1 MPSEIHQGYE
11 FYGSQYARF
20 GTAVAAEI
28 RREVYG
34 IDIGQQGWRSMD
46 EQRQI
51 VEILRKCSC
60 RDVIDVACG
69 SGGPSLAIA
78 QATGCNLTGVD
89 VEQNAITA
97 ALGFAA
103 GLGKSDST
111 QFIVADCGKRIPI
124 PDASFDAV
132 ICIDAILHFENRDD
146 VMGDWHRLL
155 RPNGLLIFA
164 DAAVVTGAISKE
176 EINIRASQGTFVCV
190 PVGYNEAALQNIG
203 FKVIDSFDTT
213 KIESEI
219 ASNLVRVR
227 EKHRDALIVEEGAE
241 WFQSRQKF
249 LSVTSELANKRKLSR
264 LFYIAS
270 KL

>member
-1 MPSEIHQGYE
+1 MPSEINQDYE
-11 FYGSQYARF
+11 FYGSQYSRF

-34 IDIGQQGWRSMD
+34 VDIGQQGWRSMD

-51 VEILRKCSC
+51 VEILRKYLC
-60 RDVIDVACG
+60 RDVLDVACG

-78 QATGCNLTGVD
+78 QATGCNLIGFD
-89 VEQNAITA
+89 VEKNAITA

-103 GLGKSDST
+103 SLGKSDST
-111 QFIVADCGKRIPI
+111 QFLVADCGKRLPFQ
-124 PDASFDAV
+124 DASFDAV

-146 VMGDWHRLL
+146 VMGDWYRLL
-155 RPNGLLIFA
+155 RPQGILMFA

-190 PVGYNEAALQNIG
+190 PVGYNEAALQSIG
-203 FKVIDSFDTT
+203 FKVIESFDTT
-213 KIESEI
+213 EVESEI
-219 ASNLVRVR
+219 ASKLVRVR
-227 EKHRDALIVEEGAE
+227 EKYRTALMVEEGAE
-241 WFQSRQKF
+241 WFQCRQKF
-249 LSVTSELANKRKLSR
+249 LAVTSELANNRKLSR

>member
-1 MPSEIHQGYE
+1 MPSEIYQGYE

-28 RREVYG
+28 RRKVYG

-51 VEILRKCSC
+51 VEILRKYSC

-78 QATGCNLTGVD
+78 QAIGCNLTGVD

-103 GLGKSDST
+103 SLGKSDST
-111 QFIVADCGKRIPI
+111 QFIVADCGKQLPF
-124 PDASFDAV
+124 PDVSFDAV
-132 ICIDAILHFENRDD
+132 ICIDAILHFAHRDD

-155 RPNGLLIFA
+155 RPNGILIFA

-176 EINIRASQGTFVCV
+176 EIIIRASQGSFVCV
-190 PVGYNEAALQNIG
+190 PVGYNEAALQSIG
-203 FKVIDSFDTT
+203 FKVIGSFDTT
-213 KIESEI
+213 KIEAEI
-219 ASNLVRVR
+219 ACNLVRVR
-227 EKHRDALIVEEGAE
+227 EKHRTALIREEGAE

-249 LSVTSELANKRKLSR
+249 LSVTSELANNRKLSR
-264 LFYIAS
+264 LFYMAS